1 MRLGIDLGTTRTVVA
16 VEDRGNYPVI
26 GFVAPDGDVVEHYA
40 TVTAEV
46 DGALVHGPAAV
57 AAARAGAPSL
67 GSWKRL
73 LVDRGAD
80 APVTVGSVTLPL
92 GELVAGFLASL
103 RHDLFTRSN
112 LPKRFSDPLEAVIS
126 VPANAHSTQRFVTMD
141 AFHRAGFAVRGV
153 INEPSAA
160 GLEYAHRYRDTISSR
175 REHVV
180 IYDLG
185 GGTFD
190 AAVVVIAGG
199 RHDVLTT
206 SGIAR
211 LGGDDFDRA
220 LADLALEVAG
230 VARALGPAEDAALLA
245 ECRTAK
251 EALNPNSRKLV
262 IDLSALE
269 GDTAV
274 VPVADYYERVRPLV
288 DRTMEALEPVL
299 GLAGAPA
306 PPPDGRAAI
315 TDAELA
321 GIYVVGGASGLP
333 LVPRVLRER
342 FGRRVHRSPYPSAAP
357 ARGGGG
363 GAGGGGAGG
372 GAGPGGAP
380 ATAAGGA
387 RCGRG
392 VNRAPNPW
400 AGSGSGVG
408 FGAEG
413 DEPPALL
420 ERFTRHLGVFREKDA
435 GARVSFDGIF
445 AKDTPMPAPGAPPLV
460 ATRSYRAAHTL
471 GHFRFV
477 ECGGIDAAGDP
488 TGDITPHAE
497 VLFPF
502 APDLRA
508 RADLGAAPIERLGN
522 GGGPLIEERYEVDGA
537 GVIAVTITDLDSGF
551 ARRFVL

>member
-342 FGRRVHRSPYPSAAP
+342 FGRRVHRSPYPSAA
-357 ARGGGG
+357 
-363 GAGGGGAGG
+363 
-372 GAGPGGAP
+372 
-380 ATAAGGA
+380 TAIGLAIA
-387 RCGRG
+387 
-392 VNRAPNPW
+392 
-400 AGSGSGVG
+400 
-408 FGAEG
+408 AEG